1 MSDRVPE
8 EAPRR
13 GAPKLWP
20 GGDRV
25 FGGPGWETG
34 LPGDQMIVLDGSQ
47 RAGSGTIV
55 RCAVALA
62 GLLGRDLRVTNVR
75 AKRRHPG
82 LQPQHL
88 RAVEAVAQLTG
99 GRLDG
104 AALGADTFA
113 LYPSGAVSGGRHTWD
128 IGTAGSTT
136 MLALTILPLAAFA
149 DQPSHFEIHGGL
161 FQDFA
166 PSAFQLQH
174 ALLPLLARAGIT
186 ASVQILRPGYVP
198 RGGGIL
204 ALTVRPVSGALRPLV
219 LPTPGRVGR
228 VWGRALS
235 SHLYAQRVSD
245 RMAGRCR
252 ERLAA
257 GGLDA
262 DIETEYD
269 STALQ
274 PGAALAVFAETDTG
288 CILGADRAGAP
299 GRPSEAIAD
308 TVARML
314 LEDLRSGATVDR
326 HVGDQLV
333 LYAALAEG
341 VSEYTVPSITEHVDT
356 NCWLVAEILG
366 AGMDVTDRRIRIRG
380 IGYRKAR

>member
-1 MSDRVPE
+1 
-8 EAPRR
+8 
-13 GAPKLWP
+13 
-20 GGDRV
+20 
-25 FGGPGWETG
+25 
-34 LPGDQMIVLDGSQ
+34 MIVLDGSQ
-47 RAGSGTIV
+47 KSGSGTIV
-55 RCAVALA
+55 RCAAALA

-75 AKRRHPG
+75 AKRSRPG
-82 LQPQHL
+82 LQAQHL

-104 AALGADTFA
+104 AAIGAHTFA
-113 LYPSGAVSGGRHTWD
+113 LYPSGGVSGGRYTWD

-149 DQPSHFEIHGGL
+149 DQPSQFEIHGGL

-166 PSAFQLQH
+166 PSAFHLQH
-174 ALLPLLARAGIT
+174 VLIPLLARVGIA
-186 ASVQILRPGYVP
+186 ASVQVLRPGYVP

-204 ALTVRPVSGALRPLV
+204 ALTVRPVSGALRPLM
-219 LPTPGRVGR
+219 LPTSGRVRR

-257 GGLDA
+257 GGLAA
-262 DIETEYD
+262 DIDTEYD
-269 STALQ
+269 STAPQ

-308 TVARML
+308 AVARML

-333 LYAALAEG
+333 LYAALADG
-341 VSEYTVPSITEHVDT
+341 VSEYTVPNITEHVDA
-356 NCWLVAEILG
+356 NCWLAAELLG
-366 AGMDVTDRRIRIRG
+366 AGVDLTERRIRIRG
-380 IGYRKAR
+380 IGYQRTR